1 MKRKGR
7 GLKIAGRLLAVTLAA
22 GMAFQTPAS
31 VLAGTWAK
39 DLIGWSF
46 TDEKGVKVAGRWLFD
61 NGNWYLIGQDG
72 YMKTGWQ
79 LDNGK
84 WYFLNT
90 STTNGVPEGSALKGW
105 QWIDGKCYYFE
116 QVGTVTRAA
125 GSMYANEMTPD
136 GFTVNKDGQWTEN
149 GSIVSV
155 PGKGI
160 LTAITPGSN
169 VSIGHA
175 AGGGGGSS
183 SGGGGGSS
191 SGGSG
196 SSSSKHDTTTKENKK
211 DETTDKTDKPSSDNS
226 NTDNT
231 KNDTDTDTG
240 KNDADE
246 KTEITGSYTI
256 YYEDEQGNVL
266 KKETCTGTYGK
277 TVNIEKISID
287 GYDYAD
293 GAGEKAFTKD
303 TTSFIVTYRKKKTE
317 SEDDKKENCSY
328 RFVYVD
334 KDTEEELGVSDW
346 MTAQEGKT
354 VTWKEKTLKGCT
366 LSAGNNLTRTV
377 SSDKEEFTLY
387 FENLGN
393 TGRGCYC
400 KNRRNRKGR
409 RLHFCS
415 AIRILGLRIRND
427 R

>member
-116 QVGTVTRAA
+116 KVGTATRAA

-149 GSIVSV
+149 GSIVNV

-160 LTAITPGSN
+160 LTVITPGSN
-169 VSIGHA
+169 ASIGRA
-175 AGGGGGSS
+175 VSGGGGSS

-191 SGGSG
+191 S
-196 SSSSKHDTTTKENKK
+196 SKHNTTTKEDKK
-211 DETTDKTDKPSSDNS
+211 DETTDKTNKPSS
-226 NTDNT
+226 
-231 KNDTDTDTG
+231 G
-240 KNDADE
+240 P
-246 KTEITGSYTI
+246 
-256 YYEDEQGNVL
+256 
-266 KKETCTGTYGK
+266 
-277 TVNIEKISID
+277 
-287 GYDYAD
+287 
-293 GAGEKAFTKD
+293 
-303 TTSFIVTYRKKKTE
+303 
-317 SEDDKKENCSY
+317 
-328 RFVYVD
+328 
-334 KDTEEELGVSDW
+334 
-346 MTAQEGKT
+346 M
-354 VTWKEKTLKGCT
+354 
-366 LSAGNNLTRTV
+366 
-377 SSDKEEFTLY
+377 
-387 FENLGN
+387 
-393 TGRGCYC
+393 
-400 KNRRNRKGR
+400 
-409 RLHFCS
+409 
-415 AIRILGLRIRND
+415 
-427 R
+427 